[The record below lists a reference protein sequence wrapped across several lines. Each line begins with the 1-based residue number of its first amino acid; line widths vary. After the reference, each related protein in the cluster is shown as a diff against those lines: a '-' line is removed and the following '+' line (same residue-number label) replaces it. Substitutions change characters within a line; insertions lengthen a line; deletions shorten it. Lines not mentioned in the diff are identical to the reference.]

1 MTKLVQH
8 ILKDGFMTRRK
19 TRVRRLD
26 TADVITTVL
35 RLNKNAKP
43 VSVTKVNEK

>member
-1 MTKLVQH
+1 MTKSVQH
-8 ILKDGFMTRRK
+8 ILRDGFMTSKK
-19 TRVRRLD
+19 TRVKRLD
-26 TADVITTVL
+26 TVDVINTVL